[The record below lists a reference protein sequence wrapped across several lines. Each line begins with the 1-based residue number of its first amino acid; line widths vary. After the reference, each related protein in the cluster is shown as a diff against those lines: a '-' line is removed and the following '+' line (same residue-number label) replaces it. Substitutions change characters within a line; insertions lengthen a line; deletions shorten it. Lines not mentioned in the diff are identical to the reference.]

1 MIYSSV
7 HNYYIVFVKLC
18 QERFSAIFVLPSRI
32 AAAEKMTCGFLLRKC
47 DLAAVKIHDNDVREP
62 VLSHVIFDWM
72 KCAWRAYHTR
82 QYKFLLKSAF
92 LCWKTLDKTACLWY
106 HIPCK
111 WARLTTQ
118 HFSLRGIAQLVEQ
131 RSPNVNRNSYI
142 RINTAFLRLETSVS
156 SLFSCLDF
164 CKLVNWIMQNRLQI
178 LQKIPEHHQKTSTFP
193 SAEKGQLILFWV
205 MEICFSQ

>member
-1 MIYSSV
+1 MIFYSSV
-7 HNYYIVFVKLC
+7 HLYYNVSEKKC
-18 QERFSAIFVLPSRI
+18 QECFPAISVFPSRI

-47 DLAAVKIHDNDVREP
+47 DRAAVKIHDNDVREP

-106 HIPCK
+106 HSPCK

-118 HFSLRGIAQLVEQ
+118 HFLFRGIAQLVEQ
-131 RSPNVNRNSYI
+131 RSPKPR
-142 RINTAFLRLETSVS
+142 AEGS
-156 SLFSCLDF
+156 S
-164 CKLVNWIMQNRLQI
+164 
-178 LQKIPEHHQKTSTFP
+178 P
-193 SAEKGQLILFWV
+193 SAPAKPIVLKMAYLSRF
-205 MEICFSQ
+205 

>member
-32 AAAEKMTCGFLLRKC
+32 AASEKMTCGFLLRKS
-47 DLAAVKIHDNDVREP
+47 DRAAVKIHDNDVREP

-106 HIPCK
+106 HSSCK

-118 HFSLRGIAQLVEQ
+118 HFLFRGIAQLVEQ
-131 RSPNVNRNSYI
+131 RSPNGNRKRFR
-142 RINTAFLRLETSVS
+142 RIITGFLRLETSVS
-156 SLFSCLDF
+156 SLFSCFDF
-164 CKLVNWIMQNRLQI
+164 WKSISQIMQNRAQNSEKNLLQ
-178 LQKIPEHHQKTSTFP
+178 HQ
-193 SAEKGQLILFWV
+193 
-205 MEICFSQ
+205 

>member
-1 MIYSSV
+1 MIFYSSV
-7 HNYYIVFVKLC
+7 HLYYNVSEKKC
-18 QERFSAIFVLPSRI
+18 QECFPAISVFPSRI

-47 DLAAVKIHDNDVREP
+47 DRAAVKIHDNDVREP

-106 HIPCK
+106 HSPCK

-118 HFSLRGIAQLVEQ
+118 HFLFRGIAQLVEQ
-131 RSPNVNRNSYI
+131 RSPNVNRDSYI

-156 SLFSCLDF
+156 SLFSCFYF
-164 CKLVNWIMQNRLQI
+164 CKLLNSFMQN
-178 LQKIPEHHQKTSTFP
+178 
-193 SAEKGQLILFWV
+193 
-205 MEICFSQ
+205 